1 MNIHT
6 LGYIKSEQKDQIKAD
21 KEQKDEILKIKE
33 ENARR
38 FKIVVRLLVALI
50 VISITG
56 LIPVILVI
64 ISSDFST
71 HF

>member
-1 MNIHT
+1 MT
-6 LGYIKSEQKDQIKAD
+6 AGIKGGRPSQTIDDIFMDKAKG
-21 KEQKDEILKIKE
+21 KEEMLKEFLLKI
-33 ENARR
+33 A
-38 FKIVVRLLVALI
+38 VRLLVALI

-64 ISSDFST
+64 ISNDFST